1 MQANTSVAP
10 VPAGAPAE
18 LQLGSV
24 AAWQENTNSHFLQLD
39 CRAEDPAHFRATAL
53 VARFGDSL
61 AAELSMPATRVIR
74 RRGPA
79 ESCEA
84 RYFKLFWQ
92 LQGHSR
98 VSQGGRTAQLQPGHW
113 SVYDTTRE
121 YQIESGERARF
132 MVLLLPQTACAGW
145 APAVHALAGR
155 ALDGRGAPRIV
166 MSALAGMLR
175 DDARLPEEE
184 QRTLQA
190 SVTALVECAID
201 TNARVHTVPAEAH
214 GGARLQRVERW
225 ILEHL
230 AEPGLTPERV
240 ADAFGMSRR
249 SLYNLFL
256 GSQRTPRAFIQ
267 EARMARARQLMAQ
280 APGRGLP
287 LAVVAQRSGFSNPA
301 HFSRAFHAR
310 FGVAPSVWRG
320 RGLGD

>member
-1 MQANTSVAP
+1 MNASGLQAA
-10 VPAGAPAE
+10 AGAPTE

-39 CRAEDPAHFRATAL
+39 CRADDPAHFRATAL

-61 AAELSMPATRVIR
+61 AAELSVPATRVIR
-74 RRGPA
+74 RRVAA
-79 ESCEA
+79 EHCDA

-98 VSQGGRTAQLQPGHW
+98 VAQAGRTGHLQPGQW

-121 YQIESGERARF
+121 YQIESSERARF
-132 MVLLLPQTACAGW
+132 MVLLLPQTACPGW

-175 DDARLPEEE
+175 DDARLPEDE

-190 SVTALVECAID
+190 SVTALAECAID
-201 TNARVHTVPAEAH
+201 THARAHTVPAEAE
-214 GGARLQRVERW
+214 GGARLQRIERW

-267 EARMARARQLMAQ
+267 DARLARAQQLMAQ
-280 APGRGLP
+280 DAGRE
-287 LAVVAQRSGFSNPA
+287 LALGVIAQRSGFADPA

-310 FGVAPSVWRG
+310 FGMAPSAWRE
-320 RGLGD
+320 RGARG

>member
-1 MQANTSVAP
+1 MNASGLQAA
-10 VPAGAPAE
+10 AGAPTE

-39 CRAEDPAHFRATAL
+39 CRADDPAHFRATAL

-61 AAELSMPATRVIR
+61 AAELSVPATRVIR
-74 RRGPA
+74 RRVAA
-79 ESCEA
+79 EHCDA

-92 LQGHSR
+92 LQGRSR
-98 VSQGGRTAQLQPGHW
+98 VAQGGRTGHLQPGQW

-121 YQIESGERARF
+121 YQIESSERARF
-132 MVLLLPQTACAGW
+132 MVLLLPQTACLGW

-175 DDARLPEEE
+175 DDARLPEDE

-201 TNARVHTVPAEAH
+201 THARAHTVPAEAE
-214 GGARLQRVERW
+214 GGARLQRIERW

-240 ADAFGMSRR
+240 AEAFGMSRR

-267 EARMARARQLMAQ
+267 DARLARAQQLMAQ
-280 APGRGLP
+280 DAGRE
-287 LAVVAQRSGFSNPA
+287 LALGVIAQRSGFADPA

-310 FGVAPSVWRG
+310 FGMAPSAWRE
-320 RGLGD
+320 RGARG

>member
-1 MQANTSVAP
+1 MNASGLPAT
-10 VPAGAPAE
+10 AGAPTE

-24 AAWQENTNSHFLQLD
+24 AAWQENTNTHFLQLD
-39 CRAEDPAHFRATAL
+39 CRADDPAHFRATAL

-61 AAELSMPATRVIR
+61 AAELSVPATRVIR
-74 RRGPA
+74 RRVAA
-79 ESCEA
+79 ERCDA

-98 VSQGGRTAQLQPGHW
+98 VAQGGRTAQLRPGQW

-121 YQIESGERARF
+121 YQIESSERARF
-132 MVLLLPQTACAGW
+132 MVLLLPQTVCPGW
-145 APAVHALAGR
+145 GPAVHALAGR

-175 DDARLPEEE
+175 DDARLPEDE

-190 SVTALVECAID
+190 SVTALAECAID
-201 TNARVHTVPAEAH
+201 THARQHTVPAEAE
-214 GGARLQRVERW
+214 GGARLQRIERW

-267 EARMARARQLMAQ
+267 DARLARAQQLMAQ
-280 APGRGLP
+280 EPGRD
-287 LAVVAQRSGFSNPA
+287 LALSVIAQRSGFADPA

-310 FGVAPSVWRG
+310 FGMAPSVWRE
-320 RGLGD
+320 RGVRG

>member
-1 MQANTSVAP
+1 VNASGLPAA
-10 VPAGAPAE
+10 AGAPTE

-39 CRAEDPAHFRATAL
+39 CRADDPAHFRATAL

-61 AAELSMPATRVIR
+61 AAELSVPATRVVR
-74 RRGPA
+74 RRVAA
-79 ESCEA
+79 EHCDA

-98 VSQGGRTAQLQPGHW
+98 VAQGGRTAQLRPGQW

-121 YQIESGERARF
+121 YQIESSERARF
-132 MVLLLPQTACAGW
+132 MVLLLPQAACPGW

-175 DDARLPEEE
+175 DDARLPEDE

-201 TNARVHTVPAEAH
+201 THARAHTVPAEAE
-214 GGARLQRVERW
+214 GGARLQRIERW

-240 ADAFGMSRR
+240 AEAFGMSRR

-267 EARMARARQLMAQ
+267 DARLARAQQLMAHE
-280 APGRGLP
+280 AGRD
-287 LAVVAQRSGFSNPA
+287 LALGVIAQRSGFADPA

-310 FGVAPSVWRG
+310 FGMAPSAWRE
-320 RGLGD
+320 RGARG

>member
-1 MQANTSVAP
+1 MNASGLQAA
-10 VPAGAPAE
+10 AGAPTE

-39 CRAEDPAHFRATAL
+39 CRADDPAHFRATAL

-61 AAELSMPATRVIR
+61 AAELSVPATRVIR
-74 RRGPA
+74 RRVAA
-79 ESCEA
+79 EHCDA

-98 VSQGGRTAQLQPGHW
+98 VAQGGRTGHLQPGQW

-121 YQIESGERARF
+121 YQIESSERARF
-132 MVLLLPQTACAGW
+132 MVLLLPQTACPGW

-175 DDARLPEEE
+175 DDARLPEDE

-201 TNARVHTVPAEAH
+201 THARAHTVPADTE
-214 GGARLQRVERW
+214 GGARLQRIERW

-240 ADAFGMSRR
+240 AEAFGMSRR

-267 EARMARARQLMAQ
+267 DARLARAQQLMVQDA
-280 APGRGLP
+280 GRE
-287 LAVVAQRSGFSNPA
+287 LALGVIAQRSGFADPA

-310 FGVAPSVWRG
+310 FGMAPSAWRE
-320 RGLGD
+320 RGARG